1 MPDHQPQRLWV
12 CGLSGSGKTTVAAR
26 LARIL
31 DVPHVELDALHWR
44 HQPDWGMPSDEEFLP
59 DVEHATASDAW
70 VVEGNYSRSRDIY
83 WPRVQLMVWLDLPL
97 RTATWRVFRRTLQRV
112 RRNDRLL
119 WGMQRETVG
128 NALLCRDS
136 LVLWN
141 LKVHRRRER
150 QYSQLVR
157 EAEARGTPVV
167 RLRSQRAV
175 DAWLREFERRA
186 GPEPEPKPQGR
197 RRD

>member
-1 MPDHQPQRLWV
+1 MPPDPQLVTDSLPRRVWV

-26 LARIL
+26 LAQLL

-44 HQPDWGMPSDEEFLP
+44 HHPDWEMPADEEFLP
-59 DVEHATASDAW
+59 DVRQATAGDAW

-83 WPRVQLMVWLDLPL
+83 LPRVELMVWLDLPL

-112 RRNDRLL
+112 WGNDQLL
-119 WGMQRETVG
+119 WDMQRETAG
-128 NALLCRDS
+128 NALLSRDS

-141 LKVHRRRER
+141 LKVHRRRTR
-150 QYSQLVR
+150 QFTELVQ
-157 EAEARGTPVV
+157 EAEARGSQVA

-175 DAWLREFERRA
+175 DEWMRDFEGRA
-186 GPEPEPKPQGR
+186 GPASET
-197 RRD
+197 

>member
-1 MPDHQPQRLWV
+1 MGVRVVGFRQDDRRPT
-12 CGLSGSGKTTVAAR
+12 S

-59 DVEHATASDAW
+59 DVQQATASDAW

-112 RRNDRLL
+112 RSSDRLL

-128 NALLCRDS
+128 NALLSRDS

-141 LKVHRRRER
+141 L
-150 QYSQLVR
+150 
-157 EAEARGTPVV
+157 RG
-167 RLRSQRAV
+167 A
-175 DAWLREFERRA
+175 
-186 GPEPEPKPQGR
+186 
-197 RRD
+197 

>member
-1 MPDHQPQRLWV
+1 MPNQQPQRVWV

-26 LARIL
+26 LAQIL
-31 DVPHVELDALHWR
+31 DAPHVELDALHWR
-44 HQPDWGMPSDEEFLP
+44 HRPNWGMPSDEEFLP
-59 DVEHATASDAW
+59 EVRQATAGDRW

-112 RRNDRLL
+112 RSNDRLL

-128 NALLCRDS
+128 NALLSQHS

-141 LKVHRRRER
+141 LKVHRRRR
-150 QYSQLVR
+150 RTYTGLVL

-175 DAWLREFERRA
+175 NAWLHEFKRRSWSES
-186 GPEPEPKPQGR
+186 PP
-197 RRD
+197 

>member
-1 MPDHQPQRLWV
+1 MSNQQPQRLWV

-26 LARIL
+26 LAQIL
-31 DVPHVELDALHWR
+31 DAPHVELDALHWR
-44 HQPDWGMPSDEEFLP
+44 HRPNWGMPSDEEFLP
-59 DVEHATASDAW
+59 EVRRATAGDRW

-112 RRNDRLL
+112 RSNDRLL

-128 NALLCRDS
+128 NALLSQHS

-141 LKVHRRRER
+141 LKVHRRRR
-150 QYSQLVR
+150 RTYTGLVL

-175 DAWLREFERRA
+175 NAWLHEFKRRA
-186 GPEPEPKPQGR
+186 GSEPEP
-197 RRD
+197 